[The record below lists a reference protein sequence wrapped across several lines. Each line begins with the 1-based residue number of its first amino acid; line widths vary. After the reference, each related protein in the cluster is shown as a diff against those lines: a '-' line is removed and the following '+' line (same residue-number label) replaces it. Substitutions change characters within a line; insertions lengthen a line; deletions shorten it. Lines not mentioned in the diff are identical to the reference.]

1 MRFDLVDLRLFVS
14 VVEQGSLTRGARAMN
29 LALASASERI
39 SGMEDVLGAQLLERT
54 RRGVQAT
61 AAGTALV
68 RHARLILFQVEQ
80 MRGELRFYGTGVK
93 GRIKVLCNTAA
104 MVAFL
109 PRPLCGF
116 LLMHPDLSVDLEERP
131 SAEIALAVADGR
143 ADLGIAADAADLG
156 ALQTRPFAQD
166 RLIVAASAR
175 HAIASRRSVAFA
187 EIIDQPF
194 VGLSD
199 AALEIHLA
207 ERAQRQGHQLDYR
220 IRLRRAQD
228 VGSLVAAGVG
238 LAILSDSSIGEL
250 DCRDLAI
257 IPLDESWAHRHL
269 YLCAR
274 DFQALTPPADL
285 LARHL
290 TAEPSVRP

>member
-1 MRFDLVDLRLFVS
+1 
-14 VVEQGSLTRGARAMN
+14 
-29 LALASASERI
+29 
-39 SGMEDVLGAQLLERT
+39 LLERT
-54 RRGVQAT
+54 RRGVQVT
-61 AAGTALV
+61 AAGAALV

-116 LLMHPDLSVDLEERP
+116 LVMHPDLSVDLEERP
-131 SAEIALAVADGR
+131 SADIALAVAEGR
-143 ADLGIAADAADLG
+143 ADLGIAADVADLG
-156 ALQTRPFAQD
+156 ALQTRPLAED
-166 RLIVAASAR
+166 RLIVVASAR
-175 HAIASRRSVAFA
+175 HAIASQRSVAFSDIVG
-187 EIIDQPF
+187 EPF

-207 ERAQRQGHQLDYR
+207 ERAQRQGRQLDYR
-220 IRLRRAQD
+220 TSLRRAQD
-228 VGSLVAAGVG
+228 VGLLVAAGVG

-257 IPLDESWAHRHL
+257 IPLEDSWARRHL
-269 YLCAR
+269 HLCAR
-274 DFQALTPPADL
+274 DFQALTLHADL

-290 TAEPSVRP
+290 AADSAVRP